1 MAQIIDSLAD
11 SRRSTNPLF
20 NANKLKLGT
29 FGTNVSGGCSITK
42 APGSLEMNWQN
53 VSSISRLADEMGL
66 EALVPVARWRG
77 FGGETDFNSHCFETY
92 TWAAGLGGQT
102 EQAAVFSTSHV
113 PTMHPILAAK
123 QATTIDH
130 ITGGRF
136 ALNIVVGWYQPE
148 LEMFGSKIMEHDTRY
163 DYADEWIE
171 VIKLLWTEKDEFS
184 YDGKFF
190 QVPNGF
196 HQPKP
201 LQGPFPA
208 LMNAGGSER
217 GKRFGAKHCD
227 MMFIAITNPDPEAI
241 RAEIESVRKI
251 AREEFGR
258 EIQIW
263 TNSYVVHGN
272 TEQEA
277 REYYDYYVNQMGDWE
292 AADNLIRVL
301 GINSKMAPKDVIEGI
316 KSQFIAGYCGY
327 PLIGTS
333 EQIAEG
339 LQTLSDVG
347 FNGSL
352 LSWVDYEAGLRR
364 FSTDVMPLLEQAG
377 LRMPFSLET

>member
-1 MAQIIDSLAD
+1 MAKTINPRAD

-20 NANKLKLGT
+20 NDNKLKLGT

-42 APGSLEMNWQN
+42 APGALVMTWDN
-53 VSSISRLADEMGL
+53 VSRISKLADDMGL

-77 FGGETDFNSHCFETY
+77 FGGETDFNAHCFETY

-102 EQAAVFSTSHV
+102 NDAAVFSTSHV

-148 LEMFGSKIMEHDTRY
+148 LEMFGSKIMEHDVRY

-171 VIKLLWTEKDEFS
+171 VMKMLWTEEGEFT

-201 LQGPFPA
+201 IQGPFPA
-208 LMNAGGSER
+208 LMNAGGSDR

-227 MMFIAITNPDPEAI
+227 MMFIAMTNTDPDAM

-251 AREEFGR
+251 ARDDYGR

-263 TNSYVVHGN
+263 TNAYVVHGD

-277 REYYDYYVNQMGDWE
+277 RDYYDYYVNQMGDWA

-301 GINSKMAPKDVIEGI
+301 GIQSKIASKEVIEGV

-327 PLIGTS
+327 PLVGTT

-339 LQTLSDVG
+339 LQTISDVG
-347 FNGSL
+347 FDGSL
-352 LSWVDYEAGLRR
+352 LSWVNYEAGLQR
-364 FSTDVMPLLEQAG
+364 FSKEVMPLLEQVG
-377 LRMPFSLET
+377 LRKPFSRGR